1 MDRLTRPR
9 FSYFDFWLFGAT
21 LILTSIGILMIYSAT
36 ECITGEPLD
45 WASPTVR
52 QGLYALV
59 GLVVMFLLTLL
70 DYRVYASLRWVLW
83 LGIVGLLVIV
93 FVIGQVT
100 LGAQRWIDLRFFL
113 FQPSELSKLVLV
125 LVLAQYIAAH
135 ESEMTRWRR
144 LAASFSIVALPML
157 LVYLQ
162 PDLGT
167 AIIIGATWGLMV
179 LATGIR
185 WRDALLLVTILV
197 VLAPLVWTNL
207 RPYQQDRILTFLDP
221 ARDPLGSGYNVTQAR
236 IALGVG
242 GFWGAGFCS
251 GPQSQLRFLR
261 IRQTDFIFSV
271 VGEELGFSGAVFV
284 IVLYAFILSRLLRA
298 AMLARD
304 AYGRLIALG
313 ISAVVFIQTFV
324 NLGMNVGLLPVVG
337 IPLPFISAG
346 GSSLVTLYAAQGV
359 VQSILLRHRELRLE
373 GAGQRYD

>member
-9 FSYFDFWLFGAT
+9 FSYFDFWLLGAT

-59 GLVVMFLLTLL
+59 GLGVMFLLTVI

-83 LGIVGLLVIV
+83 LGIVGLLAIV
-93 FVIGQVT
+93 FVIGQVS
-100 LGAQRWIDLRFFL
+100 LGAQRWIDLRLFL

-125 LVLAQYIAAH
+125 LVLARYLAAR
-135 ESEMTRWRR
+135 ESALTRWRH
-144 LAASFSIVALPML
+144 LAASFGIVALPML

-167 AIIIGATWGLMV
+167 AIIIGAVWGWMI

-185 WRDALLLVTILV
+185 WREALFLLTLIV
-197 VLAPLVWTNL
+197 VLLPVVWINL
-207 RPYQQDRILTFLDP
+207 RPYQQERILTFLDP
-221 ARDPLGSGYNVTQAR
+221 MRDPLGSGYNVTQAR

-261 IRQTDFIFSV
+261 IRQTDFIFAV
-271 VGEELGFSGAVFV
+271 LGEELGFSGAVFV
-284 IVLYAFILSRLLRA
+284 IVLYAFILFRLLRA
-298 AMLARD
+298 ATLARD
-304 AYGRLIALG
+304 AYGRLVALG
-313 ISAVVFIQTFV
+313 ISAIVFVQAFV
-324 NLGMNVGLLPVVG
+324 NLGMNVGLMPVVG

-346 GSSLVTLYAAQGV
+346 GSSLVTLYAAQGI

-373 GAGQRYD
+373 GAGQRYV